1 MIQKEGRKA
10 ITITITS
17 IIDLSDSLLCAAA
30 RKYIK
35 TL

>member
-10 ITITITS
+10 ITITS

-30 RKYIK
+30 QKYIK
-35 TL
+35 AL

>member
-10 ITITITS
+10 ITITS